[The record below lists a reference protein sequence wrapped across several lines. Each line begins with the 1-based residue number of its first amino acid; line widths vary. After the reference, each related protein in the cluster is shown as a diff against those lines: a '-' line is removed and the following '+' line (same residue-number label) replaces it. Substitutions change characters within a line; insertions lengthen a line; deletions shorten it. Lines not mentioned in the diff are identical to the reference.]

1 MGVYRYIYYRL
12 YRLFE
17 KGEFSWWSDV
27 KGWFIIAAIEMMI
40 LALIEFKLASNFSIL
55 GADYLGKNG
64 YLLIIAVPPLL
75 FNYFFFQYNDRW
87 KPIIKHFDKASK
99 QEKRKM
105 NIQMAVVLVLVGSL
119 VAFLFSL

>member
-1 MGVYRYIYYRL
+1 MEVYHYMYYSL

-17 KGEFSWWSDV
+17 KDDFSWWNDV
-27 KGWFIIAAIEMMI
+27 KSWFIIAVIEMMI

-55 GADYLGKNG
+55 GADYHGKNG
-64 YLLIIAVPPLL
+64 YLLIIAVPLIL

-87 KPIIKHFDKASK
+87 KPIVKHFDKASK

-105 NIQMAVVLVLVGSL
+105 NIQMAIVLLFVGGF
-119 VAFLFSL
+119 VAFVFSL